1 MNTFLAEPQPTPPF
15 GLSLSKPSPDMAEA
29 ALAPYQQYICDA
41 CGYIYNEAD
50 GDPDGGLPP
59 GTRYADI
66 PDDWACP
73 LCGVTKADFTPYTPP
88 SLDALRAGITHSAPV
103 AARGAAGVVIVGAGR
118 AGWQMAEALRALDA
132 NLPITVVTNC
142 AGDVYDKPMLSIAM
156 ARGLAPESLARERG
170 TDAAARL
177 RVRLLAHTQAVRIC
191 ADTRTLRTTRGTLK
205 YDRLVLAHGAQ
216 AALPP
221 ALPAELCWRIN
232 HLGAYQRLRAALG
245 DSPRDVV
252 IVGAGLIGSELAND
266 LALGGHRITLLDVQ
280 AAPLARWPAEQAG
293 APLLDAWKDLAI
305 RFVGGVQ
312 VAQLEQVAGRYRLT
326 TTCGQRF
333 AADQVIAAAGLQTP
347 PRLAE
352 SAQLAWHNG
361 IAVDAATLRTSD
373 DRIHAMGDCI
383 AIDGQPSRFIE
394 PIGRQARA
402 IAAHLCGAS
411 PTPYEPRAAVVRVK
425 TTSRPLTLH

>member
-1 MNTFLAEPQPTPPF
+1 MRTALNPVAAAVQ
-15 GLSLSKPSPDMAEA
+15 
-29 ALAPYQQYICDA
+29 ALAPYQSYICDA
-41 CGYIYNEAD
+41 CGYIYHEAD
-50 GDPDGGLPP
+50 GDPDGGLPH
-59 GTRYADI
+59 GTRFADI

-73 LCGVTKADFTPYTPP
+73 LCGVTKADFTPYTAPT
-88 SLDALRAGITHSAPV
+88 LDALRAGMASSAPA

-118 AGWQMAEALRALDA
+118 AGWQMAEALRSLDA
-132 NLPITVVTNC
+132 ALPITLVSHC
-142 AGDVYDKPMLSIAM
+142 AGDVYDKPLLSVAM
-156 ARGLAPESLARERG
+156 ARGLAPESLARESG
-170 TDAAARL
+170 AAAAARL
-177 RVRLLAHTQAVRIC
+177 RVRLLANTQAVRIC
-191 ADTRTLRTTRGTLK
+191 ADTRTLRTTRGTLR

-232 HLGAYQRLRAALG
+232 HLSAYQRLRTALG
-245 DSPRDVV
+245 DTPRDVA

-280 AAPLARWPAEQAG
+280 AAPLARWPAEAAG
-293 APLLDAWKDLAI
+293 EPLLVAWKDLSI

-312 VAQLEQVAGRYRLT
+312 VASLEQVAGRYRLT

-347 PRLAE
+347 PRLAQ
-352 SAQLAWHNG
+352 SAGLAWNNG

-373 DRIHAMGDCI
+373 PRIHAMGDCI

-394 PIGRQARA
+394 PIARQARA
-402 IAAHLCGAS
+402 IAAEICGTTPA
-411 PTPYEPRAAVVRVK
+411 PYEPRAAVVRVK
-425 TTSRPLTLH
+425 TTSRPMTLH